1 MVSIVLVATCVFFLT
16 ILFIMFTFSKKNHNI
31 GLWII
36 IMLLFSLVMGYNVE
50 ISSNPERVHTDSVLA
65 SYLQ

>member
-1 MVSIVLVATCVFFLT
+1 MVSIVLVATGVFFLT
-16 ILFIMFTFSKKNHNI
+16 ILFIMFTFSKENHNI

-50 ISSNPERVHTDSVLA
+50 ITSNPERVHTDSVLV
-65 SYLQ
+65 SYL